1 MRSSLASF
9 ALALFMV
16 GCGGV
21 SFPRPTLP
29 YEDADA
35 LLRSHAQSRAQV
47 VTLRAEARVEQRGEG
62 GRLRGTV
69 MMFVERPSSVRF
81 DVMTQFGP
89 AAILTS
95 HGAQFRLLDLREN
108 RFLQGRTCPSNLA
121 KLLGVSLSSE
131 QMVGVLFGAAPEVP
145 VSSRSVTVGGDGL
158 YHVVEQLEGGGRQEL
173 DLTIRESDRDVAPEL
188 QVLSI
193 VRVERFGPNGE
204 RLFRVDYEGR
214 TERSTGGA
222 TGERVSF
229 PDVVSFEDFQRD
241 RTVRI
246 RFVSMDINLEV
257 PEGAFLQEPPP
268 GVTAEEAAC
277 ELGE

>member
-1 MRSSLASF
+1 MRLPFAWF
-9 ALALFMV
+9 ALALFV
-16 GCGGV
+16 FGCGGV
-21 SFPRPTLP
+21 SYPRPNFP
-29 YEDADA
+29 HEDADA
-35 LLRSHAQSRAQV
+35 VVRSLGQSREAV
-47 VTLRAEARVEQRGEG
+47 VALRAEARVEQRGEG

-95 HGAQFRLLDLREN
+95 HGEQFRLLDLREN

-145 VSSRSVTVGGDGL
+145 ISSRSVTVGGDGL

-173 DLTIRESDRDVAPEL
+173 DLTIRESDRDAAPER
-188 QVLSI
+188 QVLSL

-204 RLFRVDYEGR
+204 RLFRVGYEGR
-214 TERSTGGA
+214 TERSTGGT
-222 TGERVSF
+222 TGESLGF
-229 PDVVSFEDFQRD
+229 PDVVTFEDFQRD

-246 RFVSMDINLEV
+246 RFVSMDVNVEV
-257 PEGAFLQEPPP
+257 PANAFIQEPPP

>member
-1 MRSSLASF
+1 MPKTKFFFLIF
-9 ALALFMV
+9 AVALV

-35 LLRSHAQSRAQV
+35 LLRAHEHSRARV
-47 VTLRAEARVEQRGEG
+47 TTLRAEARVEQRGEG

-95 HGAQFRLLDLREN
+95 YGEQFRLLDLREN

-121 KLLGVSLSSE
+121 KLLGVSLGSE

-173 DLTIRESDRDVAPEL
+173 DLTIRESDRDVAPEM
-188 QVLSI
+188 QVLSL

-204 RLFRVDYEGR
+204 RFFRVDYEGR
-214 TERSTGGA
+214 TERPVDGG
-222 TGERVSF
+222 VLVF
-229 PDVVSFEDFQRD
+229 PDVVMFEDFVRN
-241 RTVRI
+241 RSVRI
-246 RFVSMDINLEV
+246 RFVSVDANIEV
-257 PEGAFLQEPPP
+257 PANAFIQEPPP
-268 GVTAEEAAC
+268 GVGIEEAAC
-277 ELGE
+277 ELAE